1 MPPTPTSRDPR
12 RAVRIRPAWLV
23 AAVALALSDVTR
35 AQLDRNFPPP
45 PPLHS
50 PVEGAIDMHV
60 HSEPDVF
67 GRSLN
72 DIETARLAQ
81 RLGMRAI
88 VLKNHVTQTA
98 DRAALVALTVP
109 GVEIFGGIVLN
120 RAVGGINPTAVE
132 WMTRMS
138 GARGRVVWL
147 PTFDADHHLRTFK
160 EPGTGLKV
168 AVDGKITAETE
179 AVLRIVARANLVL
192 QTGHVSPDEVLAV
205 ARAAR
210 ELGVKNLVVTHAM
223 AEVPGLGL
231 DQMRELAALGA
242 IMELDFITHLQG
254 PQAHLPWMTH
264 WHRVSIA
271 DMAAA
276 IRQVGAESFVLST
289 DLGQAGNPTFADG
302 YSMLVGGLR
311 KEGISDADLDTMMKR
326 NPARLLGLAP

>member
-1 MPPTPTSRDPR
+1 MPLILCPR
-12 RAVRIRPAWLV
+12 WRPFLQASGLLAAFLFSGVAV
-23 AAVALALSDVTR
+23 

-50 PVEGAIDMHV
+50 PIEGAIDMHV

-81 RLGMRAI
+81 RQGMRAI

-98 DRAALVALTVP
+98 DRAALVSLVVP
-109 GVEIFGGIVLN
+109 GIEVYGGIVLN
-120 RAVGGINPTAVE
+120 RAVGGINPAAVE

-138 GARGRVVWL
+138 GARGKVVWL
-147 PTFDADHHLRTFK
+147 PTFDADHHLKTFK

-168 AVDGKITAETE
+168 AIDGVVTPDTE
-179 AVLRIVARANLVL
+179 AVLKIVARANLVL
-192 QTGHVSPDEVLAV
+192 QTGHVSADEVMAV
-205 ARAAR
+205 VRAAR
-210 ELGVKNLVVTHAM
+210 SLGVERVVVTHAM
-223 AEVPGLGL
+223 AEVPGLSIE
-231 DQMRELAALGA
+231 QMEEAAALGA
-242 IMELDFITHLQG
+242 TMELDVITHLQG

-264 WHRVSIA
+264 WHRVSVA

-276 IRQVGAESFVLST
+276 IKRVGADHFVLST

-302 YSMLVGGLR
+302 YAMLVTGLR
-311 KEGISDADLDTMMKR
+311 KEGIADADVDRMMKR
-326 NPARLLGLAP
+326 NPARLLGLEP